1 LTEPLLVWAP
11 LAVHIGAATIKRA
24 IIGPPKTPSTLGATG
39 WLLAT
44 AILPVHVL
52 LHRLNPTHPEPPV
65 LSLGPS
71 QLDYE
76 FVKVG
81 LAVWPVMSWTL
92 YSALVVSMMFHA
104 VEGAAVMFRVW
115 RRGTTPSEPKDRRR
129 RKKSAAIVKNIAASA
144 GISTVLGGL
153 AVIATEPLN
162 VSRALMSRIEASFML
177 ASMFRRTR

>member
-1 LTEPLLVWAP
+1 MTEPLLVWAP

-44 AILPVHVL
+44 ALLPVHVL

-104 VEGAAVMFRVW
+104 VEGAALMFRVW

-129 RKKSAAIVKNIAASA
+129 RKKIVAIVKNVAASA

-162 VSRALMSRIEASFML
+162 VSRVLMSRIEASFML
-177 ASMFRRTR
+177 VSMFRRTR

>member
-1 LTEPLLVWAP
+1 MP
-11 LAVHIGAATIKRA
+11 LAVHVGAAAVKRA
-24 IIGPPKTPSTLGATG
+24 ITGPPKTPSTLGATG

-44 AILPVHVL
+44 ALIPVHVL
-52 LHRLNPTHPEPPV
+52 LHRFNPTSPISPV

-81 LAVWPVMSWTL
+81 LAIWPVVNWTL
-92 YSALVVSMMFHA
+92 YSALVVSIMFHA
-104 VEGAAVMFRVW
+104 VEGAAIMFRAW
-115 RRGTTPSEPKDRRR
+115 RGAGSSEPKDRRR
-129 RKKSAAIVKNIAASA
+129 RKKRAAIAKNITASA

-162 VSRALMSRIEASFML
+162 VSRALMARIEASFML
-177 ASMFRRTR
+177 QSIFRRTR

>member
-1 LTEPLLVWAP
+1 MWAP
-11 LAVHIGAATIKRA
+11 LAVHIGAAVVKRA
-24 IIGPPKTPSTLGATG
+24 IVGPPKTPSILGATG

-44 AILPVHVL
+44 AVLPAHVL
-52 LHRLNPTHPEPPV
+52 LHRLNPANPIPPI

-92 YSALVVSMMFHA
+92 YSALVVGMMFHA
-104 VEGAAVMFRVW
+104 VEGAAIMFRVFK
-115 RRGTTPSEPKDRRR
+115 RGTAPSEPKDRRR
-129 RKKSAAIVKNIAASA
+129 RKERTAIMKNIAASA

-162 VSRALMSRIEASFML
+162 VSRVLMSRIEASFML
-177 ASMFRRTR
+177 QSMFRSTR